1 MGEKWVYYK
10 EKGGEGMESGKLRI
24 GCVVMAAGRSRRFGG
39 DKLSA
44 VLDGETLLER
54 ALEAVPAEEFCR
66 VVVVGRGTV
75 LEQGAAH
82 GFETVENDRP
92 EKGLSRTVRLG
103 LERLLDCDGVL
114 FQVADQPRLRRET
127 VAALAALWRS
137 HPDKIVGLSHRGVR
151 GNPCLFPHRFFREL
165 LQLEGDT
172 GGGKVIR
179 DHTEDLL
186 TMEAPEEEL
195 FDVDDRESFDRLKG
209 E

>member
-1 MGEKWVYYK
+1 MREQ
-10 EKGGEGMESGKLRI
+10 SLQI
-24 GCVVMAAGRSRRFGG
+24 GCGVMAAGRSLRFGG
-39 DKLSA
+39 DKLEA
-44 VLDGETLLER
+44 VLEGETLLAR
-54 ALEAVPAEEFCR
+54 ALAAVPAAEFCR
-66 VVVVGRGTV
+66 VVVVGRGAA
-75 LEQGAAH
+75 LERGAAH

-92 EKGLSRTVRLG
+92 EEGLSRTVRLG

-127 VAALAALWRS
+127 VAALTALWRE
-137 HPDKIVGLSHRGVR
+137 HPDRIVGLSCRGVR

-165 LQLEGDT
+165 LQLKGDT

-195 FDVDDRESFDRLKG
+195 FDVDDRSALRRL
-209 E
+209 EREAPEA

>member
-1 MGEKWVYYK
+1 
-10 EKGGEGMESGKLRI
+10 MEKLRI
-24 GCVVMAAGRSRRFGG
+24 GCVVMAAGQSRRFGG
-39 DKLSA
+39 DKLRA
-44 VLDGETLLER
+44 VLEGETLLEW

-66 VVVVGRGTV
+66 VVVVGRGAA
-75 LEQGAAH
+75 LERGAAH

-92 EKGLSRTVRLG
+92 EEGLSRTVRLG

-127 VAALAALWRS
+127 VAALTALWRA
-137 HPDKIVGLSHRGVR
+137 HPDKIVGLSHRGIR

-179 DHTEDLL
+179 AHTEDLL

-195 FDVDDRESFDRLKG
+195 LDVDDRETLARLAKEQG
-209 E
+209 EAQH

>member
-1 MGEKWVYYK
+1 
-10 EKGGEGMESGKLRI
+10 MEKLRI
-24 GCVVMAAGRSRRFGG
+24 GCVVMAAGQSRRFGG
-39 DKLSA
+39 DKLRA
-44 VLDGETLLER
+44 VLEGETLLER

-66 VVVVGRGTV
+66 VVVVGRGAV
-75 LEQGAAH
+75 LERGAAY

-92 EKGLSRTVRLG
+92 EEGLSRTVRLG

-127 VAALAALWRS
+127 VAALTALWRA
-137 HPDKIVGLSHRGVR
+137 HPDRIVGLSHRGIR

-179 DHTEDLL
+179 AHTKDLL

-195 FDVDDRESFDRLKG
+195 LDVDDRETLARLAKEQG
-209 E
+209 EAQH

>member
-1 MGEKWVYYK
+1 
-10 EKGGEGMESGKLRI
+10 MEELRI
-24 GCVVMAAGRSRRFGG
+24 GCVLMAAGQSRRFGG
-39 DKLSA
+39 DKLRA
-44 VLDGETLLER
+44 VLEGETLLER
-54 ALEAVPAEEFCR
+54 ALEAVPEEEFCR
-66 VVVVGRGTV
+66 VVVVGRGEV
-75 LEQGAAH
+75 LERGAAY
-82 GFETVENDRP
+82 GFEAVENSRP
-92 EKGLSRTVRLG
+92 EEGLSRTVRLG

-127 VAALAALWRS
+127 VAALTALWRA
-137 HPDKIVGLSHRGVR
+137 HPDKIVGLSHRGIR

-179 DHTEDLL
+179 AHTEDLL

-195 FDVDDRESFDRLKG
+195 FDVDDQKSFDRLKR

>member
-1 MGEKWVYYK
+1 
-10 EKGGEGMESGKLRI
+10 MEKLRI
-24 GCVVMAAGRSRRFGG
+24 GCVVMAAGQSRRFGG
-39 DKLSA
+39 DKLRA
-44 VLDGETLLER
+44 VLEGETLLER

-66 VVVVGRGTV
+66 VVVVGRGAV
-75 LEQGAAH
+75 LERGVAH

-92 EKGLSRTVRLG
+92 EEGLSRTVRLG

-127 VAALAALWRS
+127 VAALTALWRA
-137 HPDKIVGLSHRGVR
+137 HPDKIVGLSHRGIR

-179 DHTEDLL
+179 AHTEDLI

-195 FDVDDRESFDRLKG
+195 LDVDDRETLTRLAEEQG
-209 E
+209 EVQP

>member
-1 MGEKWVYYK
+1 
-10 EKGGEGMESGKLRI
+10 
-24 GCVVMAAGRSRRFGG
+24 MAAGRSLRFGG

-44 VLDGETLLER
+44 VLEGETLLER
-54 ALEAVPAEEFCR
+54 ALLAVPAEVFCR

-75 LEQGAAH
+75 LERAAER

-92 EKGLSRTVRLG
+92 EEGLSRTVRLG

-127 VAALAALWRS
+127 VAALAALWRE
-137 HPDKIVGLSHRGVR
+137 HPDKIVGLSCRGIR

-179 DHTEDLL
+179 AHTEDLL
-186 TMEAPEEEL
+186 TLEAAEEEL
-195 FDVDDRESFDRLKG
+195 FDVDDRGALERMRG
-209 E
+209 QGTP

>member
-1 MGEKWVYYK
+1 
-10 EKGGEGMESGKLRI
+10 MEKLRI
-24 GCVVMAAGRSRRFGG
+24 GCVVMAAGQSRRFGG
-39 DKLSA
+39 DKLRA
-44 VLDGETLLER
+44 VLEGETLLER

-66 VVVVGRGTV
+66 VVVVGRGAV
-75 LEQGAAH
+75 LERGAAH

-92 EKGLSRTVRLG
+92 EEGLSRTVRLG

-127 VAALAALWRS
+127 VAALTALWRA
-137 HPDKIVGLSHRGVR
+137 HPDRIVGLSHRGIR

-179 DHTEDLL
+179 AHTEDLL

-195 FDVDDRESFDRLKG
+195 LDVDDRETLARLAKEQG
-209 E
+209 EAQH